1 MTKYAV
7 LFLGLLAGQ
16 ALADCSDP
24 KGITESDKCWE
35 ADMRSRA
42 SYESNRDEYAETVNR
57 MHAIQV
63 IEPDRAYL
71 AYPSSDGKRITVY
84 GGIGRGFDRE

>member
-1 MTKYAV
+1 MKVDAY
-7 LFLGLLAGQ
+7 GPGRK
-16 ALADCSDP
+16 S
-24 KGITESDKCWE
+24 
-35 ADMRSRA
+35 A
-42 SYESNRDEYAETVNR
+42 SQEYSEMVNR
-57 MHAIQV
+57 MQPIQV